1 MQAELNYIY
10 EIYRTGSFSQA
21 ARNLYLTQPTLSIA
35 IKKVEQAIGMPLF
48 DRSQQPLTLTASTS
62 PASQRSA
69 RSRRTLPASSTTCA
83 RWMPAS
89 CA

>member
-10 EIYRTGSFSQA
+10 EVYRTGSFSQA

-48 DRSQQPLTLTASTS
+48 DRSQ
-62 PASQRSA
+62 
-69 RSRRTLPASSTTCA
+69 
-83 RWMPAS
+83 
-89 CA
+89 